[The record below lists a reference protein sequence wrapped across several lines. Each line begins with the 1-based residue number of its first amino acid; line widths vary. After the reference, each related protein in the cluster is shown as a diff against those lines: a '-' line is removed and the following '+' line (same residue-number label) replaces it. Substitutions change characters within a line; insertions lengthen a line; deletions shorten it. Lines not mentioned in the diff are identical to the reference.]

1 MTLPKFILGDH
12 SDFPTAIFIIH
23 TEFPR
28 FIVNLETDS
37 IEWLEDFD
45 QQDAK
50 ELQSEAKNAIIQ
62 ATTFYDSEVLKY
74 EKD

>member
-12 SDFPTAIFIIH
+12 SDFPTTIFIIH

-62 ATTFYDSEVLKY
+62 ATAFYDSEVLKY